1 MSRNVIEI
9 IFLKPVD
16 VEICPDRIKIPDE
29 AFPGFIKVVDKLTG
43 KDVTDHYAI
52 NLHNSRGKVTIN
64 LS

>member
-1 MSRNVIEI
+1 VIEI

-16 VEICPDRIKIPDE
+16 IEKCPDRIKIPEE
-29 AFPGFIKVVDKLTG
+29 AFPCFIKVVDKSTG

-52 NLHNSRGKVTIN
+52 NVHTKRGKPTIN